1 MLSLETPAHKQTH
14 CMITRDT
21 RINTIDC
28 PNAHLMAIKIIS
40 LVGRTHRWKLRA
52 TTSPSSSEPVR
63 EKGRRQKRGQVRWQ
77 RTGRQFSQAISI
89 GCAVHQGHLPC
100 YCCPEFVHLLEQSLR
115 RHPTTDSAETQRNC
129 GRWNISCSLNVATF
143 SSGKCPVTARD
154 GRRLSSRK
162 IRPNADF

>member
-40 LVGRTHRWKLRA
+40 LLGRTHRWKLRA

-77 RTGRQFSQAISI
+77 RTGRQILSGDIDRLRCSPGASPVIV
-89 GCAVHQGHLPC
+89 A
-100 YCCPEFVHLLEQSLR
+100 QSSSVYWSNRYAGIPQLIPQ
-115 RHPTTDSAETQRNC
+115 RHKGTAADGT
-129 GRWNISCSLNVATF
+129 SLAH
-143 SSGKCPVTARD
+143 
-154 GRRLSSRK
+154 
-162 IRPNADF
+162 